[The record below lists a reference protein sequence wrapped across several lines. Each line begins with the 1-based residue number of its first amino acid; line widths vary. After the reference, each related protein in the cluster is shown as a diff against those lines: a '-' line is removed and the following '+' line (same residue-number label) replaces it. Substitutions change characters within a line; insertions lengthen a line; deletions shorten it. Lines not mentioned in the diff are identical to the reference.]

1 MRKIDNGAAG
11 IALGKALQ
19 KISQADLAAELG
31 MSRSML
37 SHVVV
42 GRKPIPDR
50 LLLYLGFE
58 RVQRIEK
65 L

>member
-1 MRKIDNGAAG
+1 M
-11 IALGKALQ
+11 GKALQ
-19 KISQADLAAELG
+19 KISQTDLAHECG

-50 LLLYLGFE
+50 LLLYLGYE

>member
-1 MRKIDNGAAG
+1 M
-11 IALGKALQ
+11 GKALQ

-50 LLLYLGFE
+50 LLLYLGYE